1 MQRKCSCGGTPGPG
15 GECEA
20 CRKRRESG
28 ALQRATNRPT
38 PLSSHSSDVPPIVQ
52 DVLRSPGQPLGEDT
66 RAFMEPRF
74 GRDFSRVRV
83 HTNSRAAH
91 SAEMVNALA
100 YTWGQDVVFG
110 AGQYAPRTRKGRRL
124 IAHELAHTIQQ
135 ASNVGAS
142 ASGIAHPLDP
152 SEKEAEQA
160 SESISGPLFSPLV
173 IRSTRSGI
181 ALQRNDAAPA
191 PASPPQSDGSTAA
204 CVPAPG
210 IANTDCSAY
219 LQNAWWL
226 PLAYVNNAACACST
240 TPNVP
245 TARCVRK
252 FLQDRLAA
260 TPGGIKALAAANKEL
275 EVSLLP
281 GSYYLYQKFVQ
292 AVLTPRIYRD
302 HVDAYRSCCCPAG
315 PAPYP
320 AWIGVTS
327 VPIQPC
333 SLVGLTIRYFGS
345 CTGTPGAW

>member
-1 MQRKCSCGGTPGPG
+1 
-15 GECEA
+15 
-20 CRKRRESG
+20 
-28 ALQRATNRPT
+28 
-38 PLSSHSSDVPPIVQ
+38 
-52 DVLRSPGQPLGEDT
+52 
-66 RAFMEPRF
+66 
-74 GRDFSRVRV
+74 
-83 HTNSRAAH
+83 
-91 SAEMVNALA
+91 
-100 YTWGQDVVFG
+100 VFG
-110 AGQYAPRTRKGRRL
+110 TGQYAPGTHKGRRL

-135 ASNVGAS
+135 APNARTNAS
-142 ASGIAHPLDP
+142 VIGHPLDP

-160 SESISGPLFSPLV
+160 ADSISGPLLSPRV
-173 IRSTRSGI
+173 IRSTRSGV
-181 ALQRNDAAPA
+181 ALQRNDAAPTT
-191 PASPPQSDGSTAA
+191 PSPPKLARPTTE

-210 IANTDCSAY
+210 LPNTDCSAY

-226 PLAYVNNAACACST
+226 PLAYVNNATCACST

-260 TPGGIKALAAANKEL
+260 TPGWIKVLAAANKGL

-281 GSYYLYQKFVQ
+281 GSYYLYQQFVQ
-292 AVLTPRIYRD
+292 AVLTPTIYQD

-333 SLVGLTIRYFGS
+333 SLVGLTIRHFGS